1 MGRAKR
7 QNKNLT
13 KVQSKLQKFGIDLV
27 LPEIQ
32 MMAETPK
39 ADSDNKKLIKKKKSN
54 TPVMELDSDD
64 DEISLKTPPHVKKI
78 KSRSNSAANTPR
90 GSKTNTPIGSS
101 SSKKTGTPKLVKAV
115 AEKLMKKKSTPN
127 RPLMKTQ
134 KAK

>member
-90 GSKTNTPIGSS
+90 GQGSKTNTPIGSA
-101 SSKKTGTPKLVKAV
+101 KTGTG
-115 AEKLMKKKSTPN
+115 TP
-127 RPLMKTQ
+127 
-134 KAK
+134 